1 MTNTM
6 TAATAGIAAAE
17 MGRTFDKVQI
27 PTLLTD
33 VKALWVDALRRNGA
47 LSDAGVS
54 ALHPTRLALV
64 TLTAEADRLIDDAGR
79 FARSNSFDQNN
90 TRGALGNTAARVLRA
105 VAALD
110 RLDNA

>member
-17 MGRTFDKVQI
+17 MGCTFDKVQI
-27 PTLLTD
+27 PTLLSDTR
-33 VKALWVDALRRNGA
+33 AIWLDAQRRVGA
-47 LSDAGVS
+47 LDKVGVPG
-54 ALHPTRLALV
+54 LHPTRVALCSV
-64 TLTAEADRLIDDAGR
+64 ISETDRLIDDAAR
-79 FARSNSFDQNN
+79 FGYSNSCDQWN
-90 TRGALGNTAARVLRA
+90 TRGSLGNTASRVLRA